1 MVAGVLKYV
10 AGGVAGVGALECD
23 LKEDVE
29 EVLLETDDMVVIGSV
44 RDFFSIVARLREEA
58 GDFDNGIH
66 GDDSRVGG

>member
-1 MVAGVLKYV
+1 MVVRRTCRNDNMVAGVLKYV

-44 RDFFSIVARLREEA
+44 RDFFFNCRAPPRR
-58 GDFDNGIH
+58 
-66 GDDSRVGG
+66 GG